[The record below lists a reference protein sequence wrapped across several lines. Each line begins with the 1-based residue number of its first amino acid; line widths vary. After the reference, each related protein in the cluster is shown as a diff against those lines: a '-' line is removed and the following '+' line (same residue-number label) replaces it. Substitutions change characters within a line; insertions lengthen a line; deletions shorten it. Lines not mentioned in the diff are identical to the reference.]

1 MQVNRQQFVAIG
13 DMPANFGVDLLRD
26 TCYSRRRSRSKGTKQ
41 FIASWR
47 A

>member
-13 DMPANFGVDLLRD
+13 DMPANFGVALLRD
-26 TCYSRRRSRSKGTKQ
+26 TCLQ
-41 FIASWR
+41 PPAV